1 MEIFLQDRLR
11 AYLRDGG
18 YSANEIESV
27 LCQMPTQIAR
37 VPLQLAAV
45 RAFTALPEAAS
56 LAAANKRI
64 ANILKQA
71 EARGERCEQADEAL
85 MQEAEERTLLKAI
98 REASATAVPCFK
110 ANDYTGYLQA
120 FAVLKDPVDAFFEKV
135 MVMVEDAAVRR
146 NRLALLADLHR
157 EMNQVADLSR
167 LSI

>member
-1 MEIFLQDRLR
+1 MGHHPGHDVADRLR
-11 AYLRDGG
+11 HRLWKSRRAKRRRRLDGG
-18 YSANEIESV
+18 DDAAI
-27 LCQMPTQIAR
+27 PTRRLAR
-37 VPLQLAAV
+37 
-45 RAFTALPEAAS
+45 
-56 LAAANKRI
+56 
-64 ANILKQA
+64 
-71 EARGERCEQADEAL
+71 EQGVE
-85 MQEAEERTLLKAI
+85 QEAEERTLLKAI